1 MQTYRIRRIPK
12 CHPKKVRKRLQNQ
25 QKINVGSLC
34 KACSSTSRF
43 LKGPR
48 IHFRAL
54 GSPKWPQHGAKRA
67 PKMEPKSMPKS
78 ISSRSG
84 VSGGLGRAPS
94 PLLETILVPF
104 WCQIGSIS
112 ESSKGV
118 PGTSKSFQKPPKTT
132 FRVTDRREA
141 IVDGIVEQTSERL
154 ARTTGDVTGA
164 DRCPARRAYGCPPPR
179 CD

>member
-1 MQTYRIRRIPK
+1 MQYFSTFALPTYWIRRLQK
-12 CHPKKVRKRLQNQ
+12 CHPKILQNRLQNQ

-34 KACSSTSRF
+34 KACSSTSRS

-54 GSPKWPQHGAKRA
+54 GSPKWSQHGAKRA

-78 ISSRSG
+78 IPSRND
-84 VSGGLGRAPS
+84 VSGGPRDATS
-94 PLLETILVPF
+94 TLLETILVPF

-112 ESSKGV
+112 ESPKSV

-154 ARTTGDVTGA
+154 LQNGGA
-164 DRCPARRAYGCPPPR
+164 AVDRRMASSIILT
-179 CD
+179 